1 MARVSVYA
9 VVFFVALNAGAVAFQ
24 TTGVAADLG
33 IDASVDD
40 DQIGDAANEEDVP
53 TGSGSGDTLFGLYN
67 VLGGFLS
74 DIFGVIFPG
83 LALLNR
89 AGVPVWMTN
98 LVGTVF
104 SVIITFDIASFIR
117 GFNL

>member
-1 MARVSVYA
+1 MSRFSVYA

-24 TTGVAADLG
+24 TTGLAGDLG

-40 DQIGDAANEEDVP
+40 DNINEASNQGDVP
-53 TGSGSGDTLFGLYN
+53 TGSGSGSTLFGLYN

-83 LALLNR
+83 LGLLNR
-89 AGVPVWMTN
+89 AGVPAWMTN
-98 LVGTVF
+98 LVGTVIGA
-104 SVIITFDIASFIR
+104 IITFDIASFIR
-117 GFNL
+117 GFDL